1 MYLSRKQIRA
11 LETALEAMEGYP
23 FASYNADQNEAI
35 NTIVAMLNS
44 ARREDA
50 RRYAKREDAKL
61 KAQLVD
67 SVARGFN
74 AR

>member
-1 MYLSRKQIRA
+1 MEI
-11 LETALEAMEGYP
+11 ALEAMESYP
-23 FASYNADQNEAI
+23 SASYDPEQNEAI

-50 RRYAKREDAKL
+50 RRYAKRENAKL
-61 KAQLVD
+61 EAQLVD
-67 SVARGFN
+67 SVVRGFN

>member
-1 MYLSRKQIRA
+1 MYLSRKQVRS
-11 LETALEAMEGYP
+11 LEIALEAMESYP
-23 FASYNADQNEAI
+23 SASYDPEQNEAI

-50 RRYAKREDAKL
+50 RRYAKRENTKL
-61 KAQLVD
+61 EAQLIG
-67 SVARGFN
+67 SVVCGFN